1 MLPAAAW
8 TALPRQSDCA
18 SPRLADAMRHRQQPP
33 LGVNAT
39 AASVFNFAQIILKN
53 TTKLKSSFKKNKKL
67 LTAAACLACCDVD

>member
-18 SPRLADAMRHRQQPP
+18 SPRLADAKRHRQQPP

-39 AASVFNFAQIILKN
+39 AASVFNFAQNNTHKHHYAEIL
-53 TTKLKSSFKKNKKL
+53 FKNKEL
-67 LTAAACLACCDVD
+67 LTAAAYLACCDVD